1 MIDTG
6 YSSAPD
12 KARDNLHHAPSY
24 FCAPA
29 PAEFEEEIV
38 LDQFPYVLGRHQ
50 ECNHTLFS
58 RQVSRRHCQFFRRGE
73 QILVEDLNSYN
84 GTFLND
90 NEVRNAEQ
98 VRDGDLL
105 IIHPYRFL
113 CRLEH
118 DAEGNTILRLIPG
131 VGIPTE

>member
-1 MIDTG
+1 MLDTG
-6 YSSAPD
+6 YSSAHD
-12 KARDNLHHAPSY
+12 QARHNLQHEPSY

-29 PAEFEEEIV
+29 PAEIEEEIV
-38 LDQFPYVLGRHQ
+38 LDQFPYILGRHQ

-58 RQVSRRHCQFFRRGE
+58 RQVSRRHCQFFRRGG

-90 NEVRNAEQ
+90 NEVRNAEL

-113 CRLEH
+113 CRLEK
-118 DAEGNTILRLIPG
+118 DAAGNATLRLIPG
-131 VGIPTE
+131 VGISTT